1 MKPFLAGGLALAAGL
16 LAPAAQ
22 AQAPAKPII
31 VLVHGAFADSSSWN
45 RVIPI
50 LRKDGYFVIAME
62 NPLRGVR
69 SDAAEITSVVS
80 RLKGRVVLVGHSY
93 GGSVISAAATGAPN
107 VKALV
112 YVSAFAPEAGETA
125 LGLSGKFPGS
135 TLAGALAPAVPLPG
149 GGKNLYIVQGKF
161 PAQFAAD
168 VDPAQADL
176 MSVGQRPIA
185 QGALTEP
192 SPQPAWKRI
201 PSYFVYGDR
210 DRNIPPAALGFMA
223 ARAHSR
229 QTVVVRGAS
238 HVVMV
243 SHPVEV
249 ARLIERAATT
259 R

>member
-1 MKPFLAGGLALAAGL
+1 MKHLLASGLALAASL
-16 LAPAAQ
+16 VAPAAQ
-22 AQAPAKPII
+22 AQTSTKPVI

-45 RVIPI
+45 GVIPI
-50 LRKDGYFVIAME
+50 LRRDGYFVVAME

-69 SDAAEITSVVS
+69 SDAAEIDSVVS
-80 RLKGRVVLVGHSY
+80 RLKAPVVLVGHSY
-93 GGSVISAAATGAPN
+93 GGSVISAAGSRN
-107 VKALV
+107 IKALV

-149 GGKNLYIVQGKF
+149 GGRNLYIVQGKF

-168 VDPAQADL
+168 VAPAQASL
-176 MSVGQRPIA
+176 MAVGQRPIA
-185 QGALTEP
+185 AAALSEA

-201 PSYFVYGDR
+201 ASYFVYGDR
-210 DRNIPPAALGFMA
+210 DRNIPPAALSFMA
-223 ARAHSR
+223 MRAHAR

>member
-1 MKPFLAGGLALAAGL
+1 MRNLIASGLALAAGL
-16 LAPAAQ
+16 LTPAAQ
-22 AQAPAKPII
+22 AQTPAKPFI

-45 RVIPI
+45 QVIPI
-50 LRKDGYFVIAME
+50 LRKDGYFVIALE

-69 SDAAEITSVVS
+69 SDSAEINSVVS
-80 RLKGRVVLVGHSY
+80 RLPGPVVLVGHSY
-93 GGSVISAAATGAPN
+93 GGSVISAAAAGSRN

-112 YVSAFAPEAGETA
+112 YVSAFAPQAGETA
-125 LGLSGKFPGS
+125 LALTGKFPGS

-149 GGKNLYIVQGKF
+149 GGKNLYILQGKF

-168 VDPAQADL
+168 VNPAQAYL

-185 QGALTEP
+185 AAALTEA
-192 SPQPAWKRI
+192 SPQPAWTRI
-201 PSYFVYGDR
+201 PSFFVYGDH
-210 DRNIPPAALGFMA
+210 DKNIPPAALRFMA

-229 QTVVVRGAS
+229 QTVVVKGAS

-249 ARLIERAATT
+249 ARLIERAAATH
-259 R
+259 

>member
-1 MKPFLAGGLALAAGL
+1 MKTFLAGGLALAAAL
-16 LAPAAQ
+16 IAPTAQ

-45 RVIPI
+45 GVIPI
-50 LRKDGYFVIAME
+50 LRRDGYFVIAME

-93 GGSVISAAATGAPN
+93 GGSVISAAATGAAN

-112 YVSAFAPEAGETA
+112 YVSAFAPDAGETA

-135 TLAGALAPAVPLPG
+135 TLAGALTPPVPLPG

-168 VDPAQADL
+168 VDPARAYL

-185 QGALTEP
+185 AGALTEP
-192 SPQPAWKRI
+192 SPQPGWKRI

-223 ARAHSR
+223 ARAHAR
-229 QTVVVRGAS
+229 QTVVVKGAS

-243 SHPVEV
+243 SHPGEV
-249 ARLIERAATT
+249 AQVIERAAAT